1 MPTSTL
7 LRLGGHR
14 VVVDCG
20 LGVTRA
26 LVDQGVS
33 LADLSRIF
41 ITHLHA
47 DHYLELGPL
56 LHTAWLAGLATPVD
70 VHGPAGLDRYWA
82 GWLQAMAD
90 EITARESGE
99 GRPALAD
106 LVRIHVVD
114 DAGFDCGGGLEVR
127 AMRNRHPP
135 LVDSFAY
142 AFSAGG
148 RRVCF
153 SGNTAYA
160 PELAGLFGGAD
171 MLVHEAMLLASLE
184 ALIARIGN
192 ADERLMQRW
201 LAGHT
206 SAADAARLAADS
218 GVRTLV
224 FHHLIPADD
233 PGVSEEAWLSEVRPH
248 WSGRFVLG
256 RDGLVVPL

>member
-1 MPTSTL
+1 MALLGTKGGAAVRPGSAMPTSTL

-90 EITARESGE
+90 EITAR
-99 GRPALAD
+99 
-106 LVRIHVVD
+106 
-114 DAGFDCGGGLEVR
+114 F
-127 AMRNRHPP
+127 
-135 LVDSFAY
+135 
-142 AFSAGG
+142 
-148 RRVCF
+148 
-153 SGNTAYA
+153 
-160 PELAGLFGGAD
+160 AGLGVD
-171 MLVHEAMLLASLE
+171 
-184 ALIARIGN
+184 ALYVSNDIDGT
-192 ADERLMQRW
+192 DE
-201 LAGHT
+201 
-206 SAADAARLAADS
+206 
-218 GVRTLV
+218 
-224 FHHLIPADD
+224 
-233 PGVSEEAWLSEVRPH
+233 
-248 WSGRFVLG
+248 
-256 RDGLVVPL
+256 